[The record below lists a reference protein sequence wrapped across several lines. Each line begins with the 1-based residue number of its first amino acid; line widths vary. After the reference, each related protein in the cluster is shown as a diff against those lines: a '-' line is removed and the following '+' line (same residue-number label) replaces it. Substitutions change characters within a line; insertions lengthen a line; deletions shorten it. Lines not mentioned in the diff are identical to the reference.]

1 MNLQQTLT
9 DDRRNLL
16 EISNSPSTP
25 STVSIERPL
34 RASIDFPQN
43 LPTDANG
50 LALEAEARTS
60 RRRVV
65 RAAKPIERFR

>member
-50 LALEAEARTS
+50 LALEA
-60 RRRVV
+60 
-65 RAAKPIERFR
+65 